1 MELKSQD
8 ILILLKMVAYGAE
21 SWNYPKLS
29 KELDLSLSM
38 VHSSI
43 KRAEVARLFEQ
54 HTSPPKPS
62 RTNLK
67 EFLLH
72 GVKYAFPAET
82 GSPTRG
88 IPTAYAAPPLDKLLA
103 ESSDLPPVWPYA
115 TGSVRGTEFSPLHPK
130 APGAAMKDPRLY
142 ELLALLDAIRG
153 GRAREREIGA
163 KELSARVSSWR

>member
-8 ILILLKMVAYGAE
+8 ILIVLKIVAYGSE

-29 KELDLSLSM
+29 KDLGLSLSM

-43 KRAEVARLFEQ
+43 KRSEAARLFET
-54 HTSPPKPS
+54 HGTPPKPARS
-62 RTNLK
+62 NLK
-67 EFLLH
+67 EFLVH

-88 IPTAYAAPPLDKLLA
+88 LPTSYAAPPLDKLLI
-103 ESSDLPPVWPYA
+103 EDTDLPPVWPYSM
-115 TGSVRGTEFSPLHPK
+115 GSVRGTEFSPLHPK
-130 APGAAMKDPRLY
+130 APAAAMKDPKLY

-153 GRAREREIGA
+153 GRARERELA
-163 KELSARVSSWR
+163 VKELSARVSSWR